1 MNHVR
6 LVAIDIDRT
15 TLTGDFRLLPSVVD
29 AVRRARESG
38 IAVIPATA
46 RSPGELMPVAEAMGL
61 EGCCVCLNGA
71 WAGPLD
77 RDAPLLQR
85 EMDPEAVKELIREAE
100 NAGLNPLW
108 FSAENAYAL
117 SIGDLAQRQFNA
129 VGLVPCV
136 LETLEGRLDPILK
149 ILCLENPGRGARI
162 QRIREAFGTQ
172 FEFARSDRYLVEVT
186 AAGVSKKSAV
196 ETVAMRLGIPQTE
209 VAAIGDSEND
219 LEMIDWAHLGIA
231 VANAESS
238 VRDAADW
245 VTASND
251 EGGVAI
257 ALDRIME
264 ANVATSNHVRTI
276 QV

>member
-1 MNHVR
+1 MNLVE

-15 TLTGDFRLLPSVVD
+15 TLTADFRLLPSVVE

-46 RSPGELMPVAEAMGL
+46 RSPEELMPVAEALGL
-61 EGCCVCLNGA
+61 ESCCVCLNGA

-85 EMDPEAVKELIREAE
+85 TMDPEATRELIREAE

-108 FSAENAYAL
+108 FSPDNAYAL
-117 SIGDLAQRQFNA
+117 SIGDMVQRHFNA
-129 VGLVPCV
+129 VGLVPYI
-136 LETLEGRLDPILK
+136 LNSLDGPLAPILK
-149 ILCLENPGRGARI
+149 ILCLENPARGTQI
-162 QRIREAFGTQ
+162 QGIRDTFGTR

-196 ETVAMRLGIPQTE
+196 ESVATQFGVQQAE

-219 LEMIDWAHLGIA
+219 LEMIAWANLGIA
-231 VANAESS
+231 VSNAESS
-238 VRDAADW
+238 VLEVADW
-245 VTASND
+245 ITASND
-251 EGGVAI
+251 EGGVAT

-264 ANVATSNHVRTI
+264 ANAASIRNAGAI
-276 QV
+276 PA